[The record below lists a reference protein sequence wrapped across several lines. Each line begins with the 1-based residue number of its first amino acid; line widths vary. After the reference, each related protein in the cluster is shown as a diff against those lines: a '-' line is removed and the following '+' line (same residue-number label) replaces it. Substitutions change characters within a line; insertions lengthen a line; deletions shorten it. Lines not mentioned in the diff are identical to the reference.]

1 MRPTSVIFLIF
12 SVILIA
18 SGVGVLFLAQGMAES
33 DDIALFA
40 QSVDENNNLVEIYDF
55 TDQSID
61 RISLTL
67 SGASVNVY
75 GNSEKSYIELI
86 NFPKSTYDLSVSSKT
101 INIDNTISLLSL
113 VRIKENGLN
122 FSGLRHYLNTGDYR
136 DLPKT
141 INIYIKPEEEIKV
154 YNFSV
159 AKGDVVI
166 NDIKSSADYSV
177 NIGSGSIKM
186 ENIESRSTA
195 NLSLES
201 GDVLLN
207 ECFIENIS
215 VMIEAGNLDYIM
227 NGMENQIIDV
237 RIKDNGNVKVNGTD
251 RGSEYIYE
259 SEIYYMI
266 LDAEIEKGDINIE
279 ASLLR
284 DN

>member
-40 QSVDENNNLVEIYDF
+40 QSLDENDNLVEIYDF

-86 NFPKSTYDLSVSSKT
+86 NFPKSTYNLSVSSKT

-122 FSGLRHYLNTGDYR
+122 FSGFRHYLHTGDYS
-136 DLPKT
+136 DKPKT
-141 INIYIKPEEEIKV
+141 VNIYIKPEEEIKV
-154 YNFSV
+154 YNFALS
-159 AKGDVVI
+159 KGDVI
-166 NDIKSSADYSV
+166 ISNIKNSADYS
-177 NIGSGSIKM
+177 ITTGSGNIEMSD
-186 ENIESRSTA
+186 IESRSTA
-195 NLSLES
+195 NLSTDD
-201 GDVLLN
+201 GNVAIN

-215 VMIEAGNLDYIM
+215 VMIESGDLNYTM
-227 NGMENQIIDV
+227 NGMENQIIDAII
-237 RIKDNGNVKVNGTD
+237 RERGSITVNGKD
-251 RGSEYIYE
+251 RGNEYIYE
-259 SEIYYMI
+259 SQIYYMI
-266 LDAEIEKGDINIE
+266 MNAEVKNGDINIE
-279 ASLLR
+279 AALLME
-284 DN
+284 N

>member
-18 SGVGVLFLAQGMAES
+18 SGVGVLFLAQSMAES

-40 QSVDENNNLVEIYDF
+40 QSLDENDNLVEIYDF

-67 SGASVNVY
+67 NGASVNVY

-122 FSGLRHYLNTGDYR
+122 FSGLRHYLNTGDYS
-136 DLPKT
+136 DKPKT
-141 INIYIKPEEEIKV
+141 VNIYIKPEEEIKV
-154 YNFSV
+154 YNFSIS
-159 AKGDVVI
+159 KGDVVI
-166 NDIKSSADYSV
+166 KDITNSADYSIS
-177 NIGSGSIKM
+177 IGSGSIEM
-186 ENIESRSTA
+186 SDIESRSTA
-195 NLSLES
+195 NLSVDS
-201 GDVLLN
+201 GNVAVN

-215 VMIEAGNLDYIM
+215 ILIDSGDIDYTM
-227 NGMENQIIDV
+227 NSMENQIIDAIV
-237 RIKDNGNVKVNGTD
+237 REKGTITVNGKD

-259 SEIYYMI
+259 SDIDYMAVN
-266 LDAEIEKGDINIE
+266 AEVKSGNINIE
-279 ASLLR
+279 ASMLFE
-284 DN
+284 N